1 MKGADL
7 SLTNGKRP
15 FSDED
20 DDAEL
25 DEYRDNG
32 DGRIDGCRGPP
43 EEGEEPNNKAKYG
56 QDENCRMEIGGP
68 KNQEG
73 EIQKDESSKTE
84 RGKNQKVGARKLITM
99 SGQNPMVAKIKKVG
113 A

>member
-7 SLTNGKRP
+7 SLTNGKRL

-20 DDAEL
+20 EGANL
-25 DEYRDNG
+25 DEDSDSG
-32 DGRIDGCRGPP
+32 DGRTACYRGSP
-43 EEGEEPNNKAKYG
+43 EEGEEPNNQAKYG
-56 QDENCRMEIGGP
+56 QYGNCRMEIGGP

-84 RGKNQKVGARKLITM
+84 SGQNQKV
-99 SGQNPMVAKIKKVG
+99 
-113 A
+113 